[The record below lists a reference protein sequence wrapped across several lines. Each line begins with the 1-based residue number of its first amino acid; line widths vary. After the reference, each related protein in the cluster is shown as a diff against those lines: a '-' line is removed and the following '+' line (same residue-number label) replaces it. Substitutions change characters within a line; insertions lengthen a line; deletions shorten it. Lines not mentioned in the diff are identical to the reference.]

1 MKKARILEWL
11 RRYGPAEIISLVTT
25 LVASLCIFEWTGS
38 KAATAFAG
46 TLGGNIGYFGTIL
59 ASDVWLTRRKLAGE
73 GKRLTTRIFLKIIRA
88 LLIEFGVAEILDSL
102 FIRPALL
109 YYLPIWMN
117 DLTWGL
123 IAGKFL
129 ADITFYIPAIISFEL
144 SRKKFRDFE

>member
-1 MKKARILEWL
+1 LYFQYFAPDEEGTYPRMAAAL
-11 RRYGPAEIISLVTT
+11 R
-25 LVASLCIFEWTGS
+25 TGRDHFTS
-38 KAATAFAG
+38 YNACCKAATAFAG